1 MEGSASKLLQVGV
14 GKVWLLTTLNRDVIA
29 AFSQEERYDRK
40 QESEMSI
47 KQESLIFGTKNWE

>member
-14 GKVWLLTTLNRDVIA
+14 GKVWLLTTLNHDVTA

-47 KQESLIFGTKNWE
+47 K